1 MDTIVLQF
9 SIVEVSNSK
18 IIVKVEKRIIKG
30 EDNTKTQN
38 DNVKL
43 IKFIDFSSVNVMI
56 WTLQSYLLVYQLSH
70 QKNVSERS

>member
-56 WTLQSYLLVYQLSH
+56 
-70 QKNVSERS
+70 